1 MQDWLNILV
10 RSFALFFGVL
20 VIVRIMGKRHPLRM
34 TPFYYVMYTFIA
46 ITTALIATNIVTNV
60 VFGLIALGSWAM
72 LAVVLDYAALKSK
85 MVHDLVNGRETV
97 LIKQGKIMEENLSQ
111 VRMTG
116 EELLRELRAKNVFN
130 LADVEFALLETT
142 GEINVLPKSDKIPV
156 TPRHLERKVAPQSEP
171 QTVIYDGNI
180 LDEPLAALGL
190 NARWVRTELEKTG
203 VALENVFI
211 GQADSDGELYLDL
224 FDDAIQLPQSK
235 VKELLYAALEKSQAE
250 LVSYAY
256 ETQNEQAKAMYQK
269 NAGRLKRVL
278 ENLRPYL
285 LR

>member
-1 MQDWLNILV
+1 
-10 RSFALFFGVL
+10 
-20 VIVRIMGKRHPLRM
+20 M
-34 TPFYYVMYTFIA
+34 TPFYHVVYTYIA
-46 ITTALIATNIVTNV
+46 ITAALIATNIIANV
-60 VFGLIALGSWAM
+60 VFGLIALVSWA
-72 LAVVLDYAALKSK
+72 VLVLLVDYAALKSK

-111 VRMTG
+111 VRFTG

-142 GEINVLPKSDKIPV
+142 GEINVMLKSDKIPV
-156 TPRHLERKVAPQSEP
+156 TPRHLERRVAPQSEP

-190 NARWVRTELEKTG
+190 NAHWVRTQLEKAG

-211 GQADSDGELYLDL
+211 GQADSNGELYMDL
-224 FDDAIQLPQSK
+224 FDDAVQLPQSK
-235 VKELLYAALEKSQAE
+235 VKELLYASLEKSQAD
-250 LVSYAY
+250 LASFAL
-256 ETQNEQAKAMYQK
+256 ETQNDGAKAMYQD
-269 NAGRLKRVL
+269 NAERLKKVT
-278 ENLRPYL
+278 ENIKPYL